1 MFYRLTSHVLWFFAA
16 FIALMGNA
24 SADERWYD
32 VELLVF
38 KHAKAEHF
46 LTEQWP
52 TSWSI
57 PDIRESVN
65 PVDIQA
71 KYINSFKKISKEQQ
85 SFAEIIDSLEKSSR
99 YEILAYRNWRQEGL
113 DKDNALNVRIQGG
126 KTYRKTSTPFISTG
140 FSSAT
145 ALTPEEQQPETGTL
159 FEPVLDENGSV
170 VSYVIPQ
177 YTPATQAGNTGEII
191 HELDGNIKI
200 VLSRFLHIYTDLLL
214 LEPVNLKPERSD
226 AYKEDNLK
234 TDTDLVEE
242 TQDSFAIMETK
253 RNLTP
258 PAYRLSPVTDDSE
271 FTTLHGFNIQSHR
284 RMRSGELHHLDHPL
298 VGIIVK
304 VSPSSE

>member
-1 MFYRLTSHVLWFFAA
+1 MPYKFTPWVPWIFAA
-16 FIALMGNA
+16 CLTFVGNA
-24 SADERWYD
+24 AADERWYN

-57 PDIRESVN
+57 PDTRDSVN
-65 PVDIQA
+65 PMGIQA
-71 KYINSFKKISKEQQ
+71 NYSDRFKTLPKEQQ
-85 SFAEIIDSLEKSSR
+85 GFAGIVDGLEKSSR
-99 YEILAYRNWRQEGL
+99 YEILAYHSWQQEGL
-113 DKDNALNVRIQGG
+113 DKNQAVNVRIQGG
-126 KTYRKTSTPFISTG
+126 KTYRKTSAPFIAAG
-140 FSSAT
+140 FSSSAPAT
-145 ALTPEEQQPETGTL
+145 EQQPAETGTL

-177 YTPATQAGNTGEII
+177 YAPVTGAGNAGEMI

-214 LEPVNLKPERSD
+214 LEPVNLRPERSD
-226 AYKEDNLK
+226 DYKDDNLK
-234 TDTDLVEE
+234 TDTDLVQE
-242 TQDSFAIMETK
+242 TQDSFDAMETV
-253 RNLTP
+253 TP
-258 PAYRLSPVTDDSE
+258 AAYRLSPAPNDSE

-284 RMRSGELHHLDHPL
+284 RMRSDELHHLDHPL

-304 VSPSSE
+304 VSPSEGK